1 MFAFC
6 TQKNSPSHKLFIFIH
21 YDDIRL
27 MFSAPLF
34 SPFLLHLSLTINEK
48 HEGGSESEIWK
59 WTKCVLL
66 KLLPFRLI
74 YSHGCSWGK
83 EFNKK
88 YSCCCYSLCAFFVLF
103 LLFHFI
109 VQMREGKTS
118 VELAW
123 GFTFAGYLKSIEKF
137 WNFL

>member
-1 MFAFC
+1 MSNYKCLFAFC
-6 TQKNSPSHKLFIFIH
+6 TKKKKSLSHKVFIFIH

-34 SPFLLHLSLTINEK
+34 GPILLHLSLTINEK
-48 HEGGSESEIWK
+48 HESDRWK

-74 YSHGCSWGK
+74 YSYECSWGK

-88 YSCCCYSLCAFFVLF
+88 YSCWCYSLCAFFLYLDF
-103 LLFHFI
+103 SFHCANTRRWKFQFCWILKIWNNSKTFI
-109 VQMREGKTS
+109 
-118 VELAW
+118 
-123 GFTFAGYLKSIEKF
+123 
-137 WNFL
+137 